1 MRIEQRTHNRG
12 SRIQWRGISAHTPRR
27 RGQLTKMLSLYL
39 RFGAARGPQAR
50 TRPFG
55 IDYFDLACDFL
66 CRLFDGMRRF
76 ARTVDKRFLCN
87 RRRFYRANSNS
98 HKQRLRVSLGFV
110 DTRAVKVKIGKR
122 ISAPINRLVQPLRGP
137 HASDLEKYDPT
148 TCCLAIYKRTL
159 TNYATSLAFEMRVM

>member
-1 MRIEQRTHNRG
+1 MPSLHWSMM
-12 SRIQWRGISAHTPRR
+12 SRIFSIRTSPESYASNAHRTTYPQSWIANTMAWNIGSYSASK
-27 RGQLTKMLSLYL
+27 GQLTKMLSLYL
-39 RFGAARGPQAR
+39 RFGAARGPRAR

-98 HKQRLRVSLGFV
+98 HKQSLRVSLGFV

-122 ISAPINRLVQPLRGP
+122 ISARSIALFSRCVDRP
-137 HASDLEKYDPT
+137 H
-148 TCCLAIYKRTL
+148 
-159 TNYATSLAFEMRVM
+159 N